1 MNNEQS
7 RDTAAFYTLTVNHFR
22 LFSPIDLQRLCAD
35 LQLSLT
41 PATLARIQYVF
52 RTRELRDPTTGE
64 LCFLSALA
72 RLFYKM
78 PGSARLCVQQGS
90 PEHLRIFRDLFAK
103 WDALGECTAP
113 TLPEAMDVTSRYLAR
128 AGIRARA
135 NGLYCGRA
143 TELAALSQGAF
154 PSLALE
160 LSHTA
165 AALTDASVPNIPQNG
180 MLLLLSPT
188 NKAAFADEI
197 AAFLQANRD
206 KQLIPLAT
214 PEQEGLFPHLLRF
227 GGVILDSAAIPRFD
241 PDKGPASL
249 LKRGKG
255 TFLFLAPQGAV
266 SALFATGAPLSL
278 IGTLAPTG
286 KLQIHHGAQNL
297 LSLDLSLLR
306 SMQGMHDAALHLP
319 ATTEQSFSDPKFTE
333 NADTL
338 LCGTEITSGAEQ
350 ALLSLCTE
358 AARHGADLSRATLTA
373 ALELPLDAGTETL
386 CAALPLLLGYH
397 RAAAELAL
405 PAVHHRQILVSEK
418 TPRLSVF
425 LCAPKGAARDLELP
439 CDWQT
444 ARKTFFGA

>member
-22 LFSPIDLQRLCAD
+22 LFSPMELQRLCAD

-41 PATLARIQYVF
+41 HATLARVQHVF

-78 PGSARLCVQQGS
+78 PSGSRLCVQEGA
-90 PEHLRIFRDLFAK
+90 PEQLRIFRDLFTK
-103 WDALGECTAP
+103 WDALGESTSP
-113 TLPEAMDVTSRYLAR
+113 TLPEAMDVLPRYLTR
-128 AGIRARA
+128 VGIRAR
-135 NGLYCGRA
+135 NSGLYCGRA
-143 TELAALSQGAF
+143 TELAALCRGMP

-165 AALTDASVPNIPQNG
+165 AALIDTSLPNIPQNG

-188 NKAAFADEI
+188 KSAPFADEI
-197 AAFLQANRD
+197 AAFLQANHD

-241 PDKGPASL
+241 PAKGPASL
-249 LKRGKG
+249 LRRGRG

-266 SALFATGAPLSL
+266 SALFASGAPLSL

-286 KLQIHHGAQNL
+286 KLQIHHGAQSL

-306 SMQGMHDAALHLP
+306 SMQGMHDAALHLT
-319 ATTEQSFSDPKFTE
+319 ATAEQDFLTPRFTE

-350 ALLSLCTE
+350 ALLALCTD
-358 AARHGADLSRATLTA
+358 AARRGADLTRATLTA

-397 RAAAELAL
+397 RAAAELTL

-418 TPRLSVF
+418 TPCLSVF
-425 LCAPKGAARDLELP
+425 LTAPKGIAREVDTP

-444 ARKTFFGA
+444 ARKTFFDA